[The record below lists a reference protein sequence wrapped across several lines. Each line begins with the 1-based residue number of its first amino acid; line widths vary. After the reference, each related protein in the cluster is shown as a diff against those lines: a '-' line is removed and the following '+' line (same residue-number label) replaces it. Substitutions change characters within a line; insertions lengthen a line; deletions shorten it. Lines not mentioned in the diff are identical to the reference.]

1 MDLRR
6 DPQFTELIE
15 QNLSLV
21 RHIVF
26 QVSVRF
32 PSHVDRTELARAG
45 VLGLVQAARR
55 YDAGKGVPFQR
66 FAAQRI
72 RGAILDAVRSVDW
85 APRSLR
91 RSARQLEVT
100 SNELAGE
107 LGRTPTA
114 AETAAALG
122 MTSRELTDLQ
132 DQLARSLVLT
142 LDMAVT
148 DCEDDDIT
156 LADTVVEGSASASE
170 DLEQREMCAYL
181 RDAVE
186 LLPERHRRVIQ
197 GYFFDETTSEELA
210 ADLGVSV
217 SRISQLRT
225 DAFEMLREGITA
237 QYADSAEAPR
247 PASQKNPTR
256 VDQRKAAYASAISA
270 RRNWK
275 SRLDAPTPVTASAPL
290 AV

>member
-6 DPQFTELIE
+6 DPHVTELIE
-15 QNLSLV
+15 QNLPLV

-55 YDAGKGVPFQR
+55 YDAGKEVPFPR

-91 RSARQLEVT
+91 RSARMLEIT
-100 SNELAGE
+100 ADELAGE

-114 AETAAALG
+114 AETATALG
-122 MTSRELTDLQ
+122 MTPRELSDLQ

-148 DCEDDDIT
+148 DSEDDDIT
-156 LADTVVEGSASASE
+156 LGDTVVEGSASATE
-170 DLEQREMCAYL
+170 ELEQREMSAYL

-197 GYFFDETTSEELA
+197 GYFFDEKTSEELA
-210 ADLGVSV
+210 ADLGVSI

-225 DAFEMLREGITA
+225 DAFEMLRAGITA
-237 QYADSAEAPR
+237 QYADAADGPPPATPR
-247 PASQKNPTR
+247 NQTR
-256 VDQRKAAYASAISA
+256 VDQRRAAYASAIGA
-270 RRNWK
+270 RRSWK
-275 SRLDAPTPVTASAPL
+275 SRLDTPAATSSVRL